1 MTLEEF
7 VRLSPKQIRS
17 DERLMQLYVK
27 FHEAAFSFTPKCT
40 GCSFKSGF
48 EKLRRYSTKGEKKIT
63 KFGTMEAKTF
73 KLKKKYWN
81 KILTFKKS
89 GITYRKYGNNID
101 EVFARELVASGQEDL
116 FDKLPKVSK
125 GKHKVELHLKDGTK
139 EIYGIEE
146 GLEVSEYKSPYKEMD
161 YRKELL
167 PLYAEISEATGKFA
181 KSKKKNDVIAFLLEN
196 ED

>member
-1 MTLEEF
+1 MELEEF
-7 VRLSPKQIRS
+7 VRLKPEQIRR

-48 EKLRRYSTKGEKKIT
+48 EKLRRYATKGEKKIT
-63 KFGTMEAKTF
+63 KFETMEAKTF
-73 KLKKKYWN
+73 RLKKKYWN

-101 EVFARELVASGQEDL
+101 EVFARDLVASGQEHL
-116 FDKLPKVSK
+116 FDVLPKK
-125 GKHKVELHLKDGTK
+125 EKVENNYFESLN
-139 EIYGIEE
+139 
-146 GLEVSEYKSPYKEMD
+146 
-161 YRKELL
+161 YRKELI
-167 PLYAEISEATGKFA
+167 PLYEEVSEKLGKEAISR
-181 KSKKKNDVIAFLLEN
+181 KKEDIINFLREN

>member
-27 FHEAAFSFTPKCT
+27 YHEAAFSFTPKCT
-40 GCSFKSGF
+40 GCSFKRGF
-48 EKLRRYSTKGEKKIT
+48 EKLRRYSTKGEKIIT
-63 KFGTMEAKTF
+63 KFETMEAKTF

-81 KILTFKKS
+81 KILTFKKN
-89 GITYRKYGNNID
+89 GITHRKYGNNID

-116 FDKLPKVSK
+116 FDVLPK
-125 GKHKVELHLKDGTK
+125 K
-139 EIYGIEE
+139 EKTID
-146 GLEVSEYKSPYKEMD
+146 VNSEIDYYKSLD
-161 YRKELL
+161 HRTELL
-167 PLYAEISEATGKFA
+167 PIYNETKQRTGQKA
-181 KSKKKNDVIAFLLEN
+181 KSNKKVDIIDFIIENTVIEN

>member
-63 KFGTMEAKTF
+63 KLETMEAKTF
-73 KLKKKYWN
+73 KLKRKYWH
-81 KILTFKKS
+81 KILTFKKN
-89 GITYRKYGNNID
+89 GITHRKYGNNINED
-101 EVFARELVASGQEDL
+101 FARELVASGQEDL
-116 FDKLPKVSK
+116 FDVLPKVSK
-125 GKHKVELHLKDGTK
+125 GKHKVELHLK
-139 EIYGIEE
+139 
-146 GLEVSEYKSPYKEMD
+146 
-161 YRKELL
+161 
-167 PLYAEISEATGKFA
+167 
-181 KSKKKNDVIAFLLEN
+181 
-196 ED
+196 

>member
-63 KFGTMEAKTF
+63 KFETMEAKTF

-81 KILTFKKS
+81 KILTFKKN
-89 GITYRKYGNNID
+89 GITHRKYGNNID

-116 FDKLPKVSK
+116 FDKLPEKAILDAVDQRER
-125 GKHKVELHLKDGTK
+125 GKILASQGLTKYESMSYREELFPLYK
-139 EIYGIEE
+139 
-146 GLEVSEYKSPYKEMD
+146 EVSERLDKKANSNSKED
-161 YRKELL
+161 IIY
-167 PLYAEISEATGKFA
+167 
-181 KSKKKNDVIAFLLEN
+181 FLREN

>member
-1 MTLEEF
+1 MKLEEF

-27 FHEAAFSFTPKCT
+27 FHEAAFSFKPKCT

-48 EKLRRYSTKGEKKIT
+48 EKLRRYATKGKKKIT
-63 KFGTMEAKTF
+63 KFETMEAKTF

-81 KILTFKKS
+81 KILTFKKN
-89 GITYRKYGNNID
+89 GITHRKYGNNID

-116 FDKLPKVSK
+116 FDVLPEKEN
-125 GKHKVELHLKDGTK
+125 VENI
-139 EIYGIEE
+139 EID
-146 GLEVSEYKSPYKEMD
+146 VNSEIDYYKSLD
-161 YRKELL
+161 YRTELL
-167 PLYAEISEATGKFA
+167 PIYNETKQRTGQ
-181 KSKKKNDVIAFLLEN
+181 KSKSNKKDDIIDFIIENTVIEN